1 MSVVIEADNM
11 TDIFH
16 SALMELDKHGQ
27 HRTQSEPLELMNF
40 QFKLTNLDNNIVCTK
55 GIDFGYLCAEELWYA
70 VGSEQLSFI
79 NSFTTPGF
87 RRTSED
93 KLYSNSAYGHIIH
106 FRHGFDQLEQVIDIL
121 SKKPNSRRAVI
132 NLNTPNPHRGT
143 CLDEI
148 CTFNLTFYI
157 IDGKLNCTCN
167 MRSNDVIGCMP
178 YDVAYFTNLQ
188 KYIARR
194 LDIPTG
200 YYYHFA
206 VSAHHY
212 YDDINNR
219 YLLSKYKVPVT
230 KKSFDFE
237 KLIEKKDS
245 LWDVMTKTL
254 EENPDDVNGN
264 TEKLLNLFYNLQIIK
279 EEK

>member
-1 MSVVIEADNM
+1 MNIIEADNM

-27 HRTQSEPLELMNF
+27 HRSNSEPLELMNF
-40 QFKLTNLDNNIVCTK
+40 QFKLTNLDKNIVCTK

-70 VGSEQLSFI
+70 LASEDLKFI

-93 KLYSNSAYGHIIH
+93 RLYSYSAYGHIVH
-106 FRHGFDQLEQVIDIL
+106 KRHGFDQLEQVIDIL
-121 SKKPNSRRAVI
+121 REKPNSRRAVI
-132 NLNTPNPHRGT
+132 NLNVPNPHRGT

-188 KYIARR
+188 KYIAHR
-194 LDIPTG
+194 LGIPTG

-219 YLLSKYKVPVT
+219 YLLSKYKVPVSRKEFDYEMLLQHKYYVYSEI
-230 KKSFDFE
+230 KKS
-237 KLIEKKDS
+237 
-245 LWDVMTKTL
+245 L
-254 EENPDDVNGN
+254 EENADDITGN
-264 TEKLLNLFYNLQIIK
+264 TEKLLNLCYELNIIK
-279 EEK
+279 EVKE